1 MCGRIDTNFYALSKT
16 AGHDTDNRGLLP
28 LLDAETNIVFRG
40 GSNRVTSNSCL
51 EIRPYDSRDKF
62 RTSQ

>member
-40 GSNRVTSNSCL
+40 GSNRVTSN
-51 EIRPYDSRDKF
+51 R
-62 RTSQ
+62 SQ